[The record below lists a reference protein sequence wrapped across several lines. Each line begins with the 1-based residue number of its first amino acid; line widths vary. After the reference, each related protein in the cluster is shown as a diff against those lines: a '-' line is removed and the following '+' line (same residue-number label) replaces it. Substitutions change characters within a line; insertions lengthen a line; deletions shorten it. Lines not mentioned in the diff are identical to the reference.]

1 MEPEWEFAMEKDLEA
16 VKKRIFRAAG
26 RTFSITSNPQ
36 KVEVLT
42 ELGVNITA
50 KTKKGAK
57 GADTNQSMF
66 VFATE
71 ESIRRG
77 IFGNTPLTFRD
88 GEDVDVPTYIRRSVR
103 LTPAS

>member
-1 MEPEWEFAMEKDLEA
+1 MA
-16 VKKRIFRAAG
+16 V
-26 RTFSITSNPQ
+26 
-36 KVEVLT
+36 
-42 ELGVNITA
+42 LGASLPVPKPAA

-57 GADTNQSMF
+57 GGDNNQALF

-88 GEDVDVPTYIRRSVR
+88 GADIDVPTYIRKSVR